1 MSEWMSGEVCD
12 ILPYGLRVRKLPD
25 TCRSKFYIIPSRQI
39 PAHFWTRLSELIG
52 ATSEVGLGLKQA
64 NALVQFQAAHQP
76 CSDEATGDQR
86 AKAVQFVDFKGL
98 LPEMGA
104 PCVEQFPPP
113 LPQCPVMMAAADEWQ
128 RRAEGDL
135 ESLNDSLH
143 DLEESLEHGRL
154 MGDGNKISNIFCS
167 CAAGVHVVLD
177 SQAWYSR
184 FGGRCP
190 LALAPLEFQS
200 TFARLLK
207 VCIFTLSA
215 LDPKI
220 FFHSIKLALSFCG
233 EVAHHFFQRREW
245 PIDLQVA
252 WRDIAES
259 AARLKLRRNGSNA
272 PKRSVSVS
280 QRARFQCSVS
290 GCLRNCRRWVLKD
303 VHGVSAWRC
312 KVHSPKSRCNV
323 VGCLRAKTGMVS
335 EADIYGLAGGRCSV
349 HGGRNCNVLN
359 CKRFARYKALEVDKF
374 GSAGRCRFRFWHR
387 DFDVFLYVF
396 ASSRIFFRVDFS
408 HFLAGKVEFV
418 YWSKSSCQALLDAL
432 NVPLCSGRLSPY
444 RPISPTCRWSW
455 TCWTTLQGPRL
466 WLQGSWLQQTDLGKK
481 FRGWSWSSRACMLVA
496 WRKGL

>member
-25 TCRSKFYIIPSRQI
+25 TKRRSKFYIIPSRQI
-39 PAHFWTRLSELIG
+39 PAHFWTRLSELNG
-52 ATSEVGLGLKQA
+52 ANLGVGLGLKQA
-64 NALVQFQAAHQP
+64 NTLVQFQAAHQP

-98 LPEMGA
+98 LPEMVA
-104 PCVEQFPPP
+104 PFVEQFPPP

-154 MGDGNKISNIFCS
+154 MGDGNKISDIFCS

-177 SQAWYSR
+177 SQAWSAR
-184 FGGRCP
+184 FGGRFP
-190 LALAPLEFQS
+190 LALAPLEFQN

-207 VCIFTLSA
+207 ICIFTLSA
-215 LDPKI
+215 LDPKV

-233 EVAHHFFQRREW
+233 ELSHFFQRHW

-252 WRDIAES
+252 WRDISES
-259 AARLKLRRNGSNA
+259 ALRLKLRRKVKP
-272 PKRSVSVS
+272 PKRSKVS
-280 QRARFQCSVS
+280 QRATFQCSVS

-303 VHGVSAWRC
+303 AHGVGGWRC

-323 VGCLRAKTGMVS
+323 VGCMRAKTGMVS
-335 EADIYGLAGGRCSV
+335 QADIYGLAGGRCLV

-374 GSAGRCRFRFWHR
+374 GSAGRCPSQPLA
-387 DFDVFLYVF
+387 FDIVL
-396 ASSRIFFRVDFS
+396 
-408 HFLAGKVEFV
+408 
-418 YWSKSSCQALLDAL
+418 
-432 NVPLCSGRLSPY
+432 
-444 RPISPTCRWSW
+444 
-455 TCWTTLQGPRL
+455 
-466 WLQGSWLQQTDLGKK
+466 
-481 FRGWSWSSRACMLVA
+481 
-496 WRKGL
+496 

>member
-98 LPEMGA
+98 LPEMSA

-128 RRAEGDL
+128 RKAEGDL

-154 MGDGNKISNIFCS
+154 MGDGNKISDIFCS

-233 EVAHHFFQRREW
+233 EVAHFFQRREW

-252 WRDIAES
+252 WRDMAAS
-259 AARLKLRRNGSNA
+259 AVRLKLRRRSNE
-272 PKRSVSVS
+272 PKRCPVSVS

-303 VHGVSAWRC
+303 VHGVGGWRC

-335 EADIYGLAGGRCSV
+335 EADIYGLAGGRCLV

-387 DFDVFLYVF
+387 DFDVCLYVF
-396 ASSRIFFRVDFS
+396 APSRIFF
-408 HFLAGKVEFV
+408 
-418 YWSKSSCQALLDAL
+418 
-432 NVPLCSGRLSPY
+432 
-444 RPISPTCRWSW
+444 
-455 TCWTTLQGPRL
+455 
-466 WLQGSWLQQTDLGKK
+466 
-481 FRGWSWSSRACMLVA
+481 M
-496 WRKGL
+496 